1 MWMGGLPP
9 LGYDARDK
17 KLVINPN
24 EADIVRT
31 LFRLYLELGTV
42 KKLVEEAGRLKLVT
56 KRRAGSGRRE
66 TGGLLFTRG
75 HLYHLLKNPIYVGDV
90 THKGAIYP
98 GKHDGIIERQTFDAA
113 RYQLD
118 RNAAERRA
126 ATNARAPSLLTGLVY
141 DDSGDRL
148 CPTHANKKGRRYR
161 YYISKRLIHGTGA
174 ADAGWRL
181 SAKELDGAV
190 IQAIGDFLRDELRI
204 IEALHLTGTAPDR
217 LRDIL
222 HRAAAVA
229 EELKEK
235 QSERRTLRNLL
246 HRVTLHADSIH
257 IEIQRLGLDT
267 LLTGNTIPDAAH
279 SELIDVTVH
288 IALRRRGVEAKLIVR
303 AAQGNAAA
311 PDRNLITLVAQA
323 HGWFDRLATGESA
336 SIQEI
341 ARRDGVDA
349 SDIGRNLQLAF
360 LAPDIV
366 ESILAGHQPT
376 ELTAARLRRIGSLP
390 FEWERQRRLLGFP
403 A

>member
-1 MWMGGLPP
+1 LIAKFAIKYPE
-9 LGYDARDK
+9 LNRDK
-17 KLVINPN
+17 
-24 EADIVRT
+24 T
-31 LFRLYLELGTV
+31 
-42 KKLVEEAGRLKLVT
+42 
-56 KRRAGSGRRE
+56 
-66 TGGLLFTRG
+66 
-75 HLYHLLKNPIYVGDV
+75 
-90 THKGAIYP
+90 
-98 GKHDGIIERQTFDAA
+98 
-113 RYQLD
+113 
-118 RNAAERRA
+118 
-126 ATNARAPSLLTGLVY
+126 
-141 DDSGDRL
+141 
-148 CPTHANKKGRRYR
+148 
-161 YYISKRLIHGTGA
+161 
-174 ADAGWRL
+174 
-181 SAKELDGAV
+181 
-190 IQAIGDFLRDELRI
+190 

-246 HRVTLHADSIH
+246 HRVTIHADSIH